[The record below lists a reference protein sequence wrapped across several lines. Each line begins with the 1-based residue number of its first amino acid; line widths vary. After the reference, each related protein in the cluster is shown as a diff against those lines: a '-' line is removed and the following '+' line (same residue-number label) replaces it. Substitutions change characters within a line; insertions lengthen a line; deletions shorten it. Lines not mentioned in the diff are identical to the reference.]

1 MSDTPR
7 SADAHVSEALSAL
20 ADGQADDAQ
29 MARALSAWREDPQAR
44 AHWQAIHL
52 TGDALRSADLPLAG
66 GSSDDAFLARM
77 RERMAGEP
85 VVLAPAAL
93 SPTSLPAAAVPGLA
107 VSGAA
112 VASVRR
118 RTWAGPLAMAAS
130 FVFLMSG
137 LVALVQDNSG
147 AIGGAAG
154 VQVAG
159 SNASLQPA
167 SFHTPTTNTLSV
179 DGALSSAL
187 TASLSSTLP
196 TQPTG
201 VSRVSFGAN
210 AKQGAGTQ
218 VVYAI
223 ALREDQLDAF
233 WPEWRNQQAASRSL
247 TTPSGM
253 VMPVLVL
260 QQPAH

>member
-44 AHWQAIHL
+44 SHWQAIHL

-93 SPTSLPAAAVPGLA
+93 APTLAPAAAVPGVA
-107 VSGAA
+107 VS
-112 VASVRR
+112 VASVASLRR

-147 AIGGAAG
+147 AIGGATG

-159 SNASLQPA
+159 ANAPLQPA

>member
-7 SADAHVSEALSAL
+7 SADDHVSEALSAL
-20 ADGQADDAQ
+20 ADGLADDAQ
-29 MARALSAWREDPQAR
+29 LARALSAWRDDPQAR
-44 AHWQAIHL
+44 AQWQAIHL
-52 TGDALRSADLPLAG
+52 TGDALRSADMPLAG
-66 GSSDDAFLARM
+66 GASDDDFLARM

-93 SPTSLPAAAVPGLA
+93 AKADAART
-107 VSGAA
+107 AA
-112 VASVRR
+112 KDTAAQSEAPR
-118 RTWAGPLAMAAS
+118 RTWLGPVAMAAS

-137 LVALVQDNSG
+137 LVALVQDNGTITG
-147 AIGGAAG
+147 AGG
-154 VQVAG
+154 VQVA
-159 SNASLQPA
+159 SADVSVQPP

-187 TASLSSTLP
+187 TAGLSPSLP
-196 TQPTG
+196 AQPSG
-201 VSRVSFGAN
+201 VSRVSFGAK

-233 WPEWRNQQAASRSL
+233 WPEWRNQQSASRSL

-260 QQPAH
+260 QQPPAR

>member
-1 MSDTPR
+1 
-7 SADAHVSEALSAL
+7 
-20 ADGQADDAQ
+20 
-29 MARALSAWREDPQAR
+29 
-44 AHWQAIHL
+44 
-52 TGDALRSADLPLAG
+52 
-66 GSSDDAFLARM
+66 
-77 RERMAGEP
+77 
-85 VVLAPAAL
+85 
-93 SPTSLPAAAVPGLA
+93 
-107 VSGAA
+107 
-112 VASVRR
+112 
-118 RTWAGPLAMAAS
+118 MAAS

-159 SNASLQPA
+159 ANASLQPA

-233 WPEWRNQQAASRSL
+233 WPQWRNQQAASRSL
-247 TTPSGM
+247 NTPSGM